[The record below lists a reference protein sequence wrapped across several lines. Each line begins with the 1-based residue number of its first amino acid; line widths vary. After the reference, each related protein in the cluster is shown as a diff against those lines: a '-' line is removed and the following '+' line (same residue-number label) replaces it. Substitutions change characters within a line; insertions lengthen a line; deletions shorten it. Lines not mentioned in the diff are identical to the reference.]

1 MVVVDTLT
9 VKVEADINSLDAN
22 LDKWAKSLDN
32 FNKKG
37 KKTNEE
43 VKKTVKTLDSM
54 NSELSE
60 LKRKLWGV
68 EVWSREFKK
77 LSKEIKKSEINIRK
91 ASKGMTETFWWLKGT
106 ILRTFWI
113 TAIIGFWRTI
123 TNLASDLEETT
134 SKFNVI
140 FWGLEDEAKKT
151 FDTIAESAGRSRLDV
166 KKWGAEL
173 GDVLK
178 PLWFTTKE
186 ALNLSWELTQLAID
200 VASFNNVSDAQVINA
215 FRSAITWERE
225 SLKSLGIVINEA
237 DVKTEAFTSGIAK
250 AGTQLTK
257 TQKAQATYNLLL
269 KNTTDAHWDAE
280 RTALSYANI
289 TKRLEWKLKD
299 LWATLGTKLLPL
311 FSKIVNI
318 TITIIDTTKEY
329 SKQIWFLFLAIATL
343 VWSKWLFA
351 LFTIITRLIPVIRG
365 AAIVNWLLTGSVWLA
380 TFSMRAFVIA
390 AAPLLWT
397 LALITTALWGAKKAY
412 DAYASAL
419 ELIDST
425 DKMIESQ
432 DRLIKVLDNWIKKR
446 KDNIAELKK
455 ANEELT
461 KSDEK
466 NAKKQIEINNKK
478 IEANNKFLRANLK
491 LAVWDKWPKDNQA
504 QINKLQKE
512 WVALLKQAKIEQ
524 EKLWWVVQTG
534 WSANIETLDTIKS
547 WLSEM
552 NAELWWLEL
561 WSKAFNDLQREIWL
575 AEGKIKKYTDT
586 QTGSSDK
593 QKKEIERTAKALE
606 DAVKNQVQDLEKLQ
620 EEWEKAYWTINKEI
634 VNQWEKVEWLQ
645 NEYDNLEDK
654 ISDVWTKWK
663 ADIQKITDAIDDLDN
678 KLKEVESWGQLNLAE
693 REVEIFKEL
702 EEIQQ
707 EITKNELDREWQLS
721 WYLQSKLWIEK
732 EIRELR
738 TKKRDVRSSWEDSK
752 RIKEILDQ
760 EIADK
765 KLLLAEVKRR
775 KVSAEQIELLD
786 KQNILTKEHIK
797 LVQNQSFLWAYES
810 EIELNKDRTDK
821 IVDTIKVK
829 KDELEA
835 DRINLEEKKNI
846 EQAKLDKELSDLQIL
861 AEAKKLE
868 KDTEAENLKILIETK
883 NTLEQNYLEA
893 FGIRI
898 SEEEKKVDSLTKKY
912 NALAIAKAKAWYSWS
927 VLGTASSLVTQPKQE
942 FDTRQTKDVQT
953 KTYNQY
959 WDNIIHEKSDK
970 NEILNDFNSQINP

>member
-200 VASFNNVSDAQVINA
+200 VASFNNVSDAQAINA

-534 WSANIETLDTIKS
+534 WSANIETLDTINS

-678 KLKEVESWGQLNLAE
+678 KLKEVIWEWKTDLVERQLDIQEDLKKIKE
-693 REVEIFKEL
+693 DEIEL
-702 EEIQQ
+702 
-707 EITKNELDREWQLS
+707 
-721 WYLQSKLWIEK
+721 EK
-732 EIRELR
+732 EIQELR
-738 TKKRDVRSSWEDSK
+738 KKWFDSYKRLSDEQLSTIWGWSFGNLTWDEVLKWKKQLQEIIDLQKQQQKLQNELSLIESNTTEDERLKITTELQKSK
-752 RIKEILDQ
+752 TQKILD
-760 EIADK
+760 
-765 KLLLAEVKRR
+765 
-775 KVSAEQIELLD
+775 SIE
-786 KQNILTKEHIK
+786 
-797 LVQNQSFLWAYES
+797 
-810 EIELNKDRTDK
+810 
-821 IVDTIKVK
+821 VK
-829 KDELEA
+829 KDELES
-835 DRINLEEKKNI
+835 DRLILEEKKVI